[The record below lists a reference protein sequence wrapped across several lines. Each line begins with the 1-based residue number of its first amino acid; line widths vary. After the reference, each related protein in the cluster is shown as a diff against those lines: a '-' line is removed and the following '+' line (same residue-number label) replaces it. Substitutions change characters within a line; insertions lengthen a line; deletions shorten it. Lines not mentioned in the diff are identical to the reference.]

1 MIIKNQLIFQ
11 ETLGNLF
18 KSNEEIANSIGI
30 REALRFKEK
39 MEG

>member
-11 ETLGNLF
+11 EPLGNLF
-18 KSNEEIANSIGI
+18 KSNEEITNSIDI
-30 REALRFKEK
+30 REVLKYKEK